1 MLTPS
6 KVYNEHEIWL
16 TIDVEELNDSN
27 FKLSEKKPI
36 KLNYEKLID
45 DWLELCDKNN
55 CKSTAFVLGGF
66 AKKYPEIV
74 KKLSSAGHEIASHGH
89 THDLVY
95 DISFETWKESIN
107 DSKKTLEDIIG
118 KEVNGYR
125 SASWS
130 LPFDK
135 QYYETLVD
143 SGYTYSSSYFPLKT
157 YLYGNSIDKKW
168 PFEIHTSSGVI
179 TEIPIPKLGI
189 PYSGGFYLRM
199 LPLFLQKI
207 LMKRMFSLGV
217 KPVIYIHP
225 YELVN
230 PDFITKYFLQYFKKN
245 IDFFLAFSAISRP
258 IKDIDMLLKL
268 IEKK

>member
-1 MLTPS
+1 MNLPINY
-6 KVYNEHEIWL
+6 KEFPLWL
-16 TIDVEELNDSN
+16 TIDIEELFDSN
-27 FKLSEKKPI
+27 FNLVPKKSFI
-36 KLNYEKLID
+36 LDYDSLLDN
-45 DWLELCDKNN
+45 WLVLCEEMNF
-55 CKSTAFVLGGF
+55 KSTAFILGSF
-66 AKKYPEIV
+66 ADKYPHIV
-74 KKLSSAGHEIASHGH
+74 KKLSDNGHEIASHGQ

-95 DISFETWKESIN
+95 SLKLEEWKKSIN

-130 LPFDK
+130 LPFEQ

-199 LPLFLQKI
+199 LPSFLQKI

-245 IDFFLAFSAISRP
+245 IDFFLAFGAISRP